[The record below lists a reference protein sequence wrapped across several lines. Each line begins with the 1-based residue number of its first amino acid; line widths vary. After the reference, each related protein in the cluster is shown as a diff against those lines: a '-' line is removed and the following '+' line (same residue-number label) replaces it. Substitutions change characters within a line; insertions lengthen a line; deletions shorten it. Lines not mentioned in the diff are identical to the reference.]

1 MFFPFSIP
9 KFPFKVNPALP
20 LKNVFGFI
28 IIMRSCLI
36 CEQKGFPTRF
46 LFFTIMSLSTPMI
59 TTTQIYKPQFVY
71 IFWIHSCARTK
82 NLVSL
87 PKMAVVF
94 TILKNRTWS
103 YQLWKLV
110 SVTLTKTVRHLSQCR
125 IMSIIL
131 NIFQCLSKQNSHF
144 IIHAYQVILNKWW
157 KLIRVIRR
165 NLKG

>member
-1 MFFPFSIP
+1 MPNLWTKGLSYSFLVFHNHESIYSYDNNNKKFTNHNLFTFF
-9 KFPFKVNPALP
+9 
-20 LKNVFGFI
+20 
-28 IIMRSCLI
+28 
-36 CEQKGFPTRF
+36 E
-46 LFFTIMSLSTPMI
+46 
-59 TTTQIYKPQFVY
+59 Y
-71 IFWIHSCARTK
+71 IHVARTK

-103 YQLWKLV
+103 YQRWILV